1 MARVKGATHAIK
13 RRRTILKEAKGYRFD
28 RSNKERAAKQAV
40 IRAGQ
45 HAFDHRRTKKRDFR
59 KLWTLR
65 INAAVRAL
73 GLRSYSTFMDSLKK
87 KEVALDRKVL
97 ATLAK
102 DHPEVFERLSKE
114 IQ

>member
-1 MARVKGATHAIK
+1 MK
-13 RRRTILKEAKGYRFD
+13 LAKGYRFD

-73 GLRSYSTFMDSLKK
+73 GLRSYSTFIDTLKK
-87 KEVALDRKVL
+87 KNVALDRKVL
-97 ATLAK
+97 STLAK
-102 DHPEVFERLSKE
+102 DNPEVFERLTKE
-114 IQ
+114 VR